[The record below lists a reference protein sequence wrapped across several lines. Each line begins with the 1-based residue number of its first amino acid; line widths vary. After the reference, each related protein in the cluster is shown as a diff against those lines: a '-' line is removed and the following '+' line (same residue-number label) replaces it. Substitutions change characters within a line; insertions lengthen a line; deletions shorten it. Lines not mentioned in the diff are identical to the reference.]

1 MRLPANSYHVREL
14 LQPVFID
21 GKLVYEC
28 PPTLEIQAYCN
39 REKESLWDEHMRLN
53 NPDIVP
59 VDLSEKLVQLKSK
72 LIDELSGL

>member
-1 MRLPANSYHVREL
+1 M
-14 LQPVFID
+14 
-21 GKLVYEC
+21 
-28 PPTLEIQAYCN
+28 EIQAYCN

>member
-1 MRLPANSYHVREL
+1 MSSHYGNTGL
-14 LQPVFID
+14 L
-21 GKLVYEC
+21 
-28 PPTLEIQAYCN
+28 N